1 MGASMKWLS
10 VLVAYLWLVLP
21 TFAAPPPRVVNAAD
35 GIFAAFQAHPLV
47 GLGEWHGLAQ
57 ELDFYAVLVRDPR
70 FPKEVGNIVM
80 EMGDAAQ
87 QATVDRY
94 VNGENVPYRELR
106 KVWSDSIGAFPT
118 VQFLGTIN
126 LYAAIRAVNMSLPP
140 ESRIKVWLGDPPSN
154 WPKIKT
160 KADWLPLEDQRDSYP
175 ASLIE
180 REILNKGKNALVIY
194 GADHFGLYP
203 GGIIP
208 IGPPDIVARR
218 PPNIRARFDASHP
231 GALYTVFPYVGYTTA
246 ACAEDFEKHLMAVS
260 APSLISSIRGSSWEA
275 DLLHP
280 GCAPLTKIPEWTQ
293 EQYEEEIPNYVGL
306 HTDALLYLGP
316 RKSLMSSPSVP
327 DLYLDLDFR
336 AEVDRRLRL
345 RTGAGVRAVPD
356 PAYNPATP
364 QPFFG
369 N

>member
-1 MGASMKWLS
+1 MKWLS
-10 VLVAYLWLVLP
+10 VLVAYLLLALP
-21 TFAAPPPRVVNAAD
+21 ASAAHPPKVVNAAD
-35 GIFAAFQAHPLV
+35 GIFAAFQTHALV

-106 KVWSDSIGAFPT
+106 KVWSDAIGVFPT
-118 VQFLGTIN
+118 VQYLGTIN
-126 LYAAIRAVNMSLPP
+126 LYAVIRAVNLSLPP

-154 WPKIKT
+154 WPRIKT
-160 KADWLPLEDQRDSYP
+160 RADWIPLEDQRDSYP
-175 ASLIE
+175 AVLIE
-180 REILNKGKNALVIY
+180 HEILNKGKKALVIY
-194 GADHFGLYP
+194 GADHFGVYP
-203 GGIIP
+203 RGIIP
-208 IGPPDIVARR
+208 IGPPELVARR
-218 PPNIRARFDASHP
+218 PPNIRARFDTSHP
-231 GALYTVFPYVGYTTA
+231 GALYTVFPYVGYTTT
-246 ACAEDFEKHLMAVS
+246 ACAEDFEKHLTTAS
-260 APSLISSIRGSSWEA
+260 APSLISSIRGSSWEQ

-280 GCAPLTKIPEWTQ
+280 GCAPVVKVPEWTQ
-293 EQYEEEIPNYVGL
+293 EQFEEEIPNYVGL

-345 RTGAGVRAVPD
+345 RTGTGVKAIPD
-356 PAYNPATP
+356 PAYNPASA
-364 QPFFG
+364 QPYFP